1 MNYYLWSQEYL
12 NDAEKLNKLIDSLKD
27 KRQNSPPWEC
37 KEIDDRI
44 IYYRQIRYDFIR
56 IANKLMQR
64 AT

>member
-12 NDAEKLNKLIDSLKD
+12 YNAEILNELIESLKD
-27 KRQNSPPWEC
+27 KRQGSPPWEC
-37 KEIDDRI
+37 KEIDEKI
-44 IYYRQIRYDFIR
+44 NYYRQMRYDFIR